1 MALKVRAATSADAG
15 ECGRIIYEAFK
26 ALNEG
31 HGFPPDFPSAEAA
44 TGLVEAFLANPTIT
58 RFVAEADGRIAGS
71 NFLRRGHPIDG
82 LGPISVDPS
91 MQGQGIGRRLMS
103 AAVEEAKNSQGV
115 RLVQDAFNT
124 VSTSLY
130 ASLGFAVREPLL
142 LMSGRPRI
150 EGPSRLD
157 IRPMTELDVS
167 ACDALCRK
175 VLGLARTDE
184 IREALAHFGPQAG
197 WREGRIV
204 AYMTAPTF
212 WIANHGVALTDDDLK
227 DLIAGVGQMVSG
239 PVSFLAPTRRAPL
252 FRWCL
257 EAGMRAVK
265 PMNLM
270 TLGQYEEPS
279 GAYFPSVLY

>member
-1 MALKVRAATSADAG
+1 MALRVRPAKSADAG
-15 ECGRIIYEAFK
+15 ECGRIIHEAFK
-26 ALNEG
+26 AVNEG

-44 TGLVEAFLANPTIT
+44 TGLVEAFLANPAIT
-58 RFVAEADGRIAGS
+58 GFVAEADGRIAGS
-71 NFLRRGHPIDG
+71 NFLRRGRPIDG
-82 LGPISVDPS
+82 LGPITVDPS
-91 MQGQGIGRRLMS
+91 MQGQGIGRQLMRT
-103 AAVEEAKNSQGV
+103 AIEQAKNSQGV

-142 LMSGRPRI
+142 LLSGRPRV
-150 EGPSRLD
+150 GRPSRLE
-157 IRPMTELDVS
+157 IRPMTESDVS
-167 ACDALCRK
+167 VCDAVCRD

-184 IREALAHFGPQAG
+184 IREALANFGPKVG

-212 WIANHGVALTDDDLK
+212 WIGNHGVALTDDDLE
-227 DLIAGVGQMVSG
+227 DLIAGVGQIVSG
-239 PVSFLAPTRRAPL
+239 PVSLLAPTRRAPL

-270 TLGQYEEPS
+270 TLGHYEEPS
-279 GAYFPSVLY
+279 GAFFPSVLY